1 MTTKLS
7 FEGYS
12 DDLVHVG
19 VDDKFEEYVCYGQV
33 GSPGVF
39 GVYGDILEQ
48 DEGVE
53 YMRHTLLFYVNAFYG
68 INGATWTFA
77 VEQVDELED
86 LIPPVVT
93 NWTIRSRVERSPYS
107 VVLESYIANPN
118 IRVELIKRGR
128 P

>member
-19 VDDKFEEYVCYGQV
+19 VNDQFKEYNCYGTV
-33 GSPGVF
+33 GGPAVF

-48 DEGVE
+48 DESGE
-53 YMRHTLLFYVNAFYG
+53 YMRHTLLFYINAFYG

-86 LIPPVVT
+86 LIPSVMT
-93 NWTIRSRVERSPYS
+93 NWTIRSRVDRSPYS

-118 IRVELIKRGR
+118 IRVELIKKGKA
-128 P
+128 